1 MIDLG
6 AHPDEW
12 LKAKLADLLAANEL
26 AHGKIRCVQDFA
38 TSLRQQL
45 GLQAA
50 MPVTDGNEEN
60 DDAPIEIS

>member
-12 LKAKLADLLAANEL
+12 LKAKLGDLLAANEL
-26 AHGKIRCVQDFA
+26 AHGKIRCVRDFA

-45 GLQAA
+45 GLQATTA
-50 MPVTDGNEEN
+50 PGTEGGGEE
-60 DDAPIEIS
+60 DAPIEIS